1 MCACNLVLTANL
13 ESYMLP
19 CLTKQLLGFDCPG
32 CGLQRALVY
41 FFKGNF
47 AEAFFMYPAVY
58 AILTLLFF
66 LIIDKLFK
74 FDSGFQIKIA
84 MAIFTIMV
92 IVIAYIIKLVNLF
105 N

>member
-47 AEAFFMYPAVY
+47 AEAFFMYPAIY
-58 AILTLLFF
+58 ALLP
-66 LIIDKLFK
+66 LAIMLVVNKLFN
-74 FDSGFQIKIA
+74 IKYGGQTVIA
-84 MAIFTIMV
+84 LSILSVAA
-92 IVIAYIIKLVNLF
+92 IVINYIIKLTQIL
-105 N
+105 